1 MIGGGLTC
9 NKSKTYLWK
18 IVSSYL
24 LGALST
30 TNLIQEKE
38 TWNYTFPDIWKIQS
52 EEELMHPPGATLL
65 TKEALRSS
73 SSTFIKFRRYR

>member
-1 MIGGGLTC
+1 MIEVGLTC

-38 TWNYTFPDIWKIQS
+38 TWNYTFPDIWKAQS
-52 EEELMHPPGATLL
+52 EEELMHPPGATMM
-65 TKEALRSS
+65 TKVEL
-73 SSTFIKFRRYR
+73 

>member
-1 MIGGGLTC
+1 MIGGELTC

-38 TWNYTFPDIWKIQS
+38 TGITLFQTFGKYRAKRS
-52 EEELMHPPGATLL
+52 LCTLPV
-65 TKEALRSS
+65 LRC
-73 SSTFIKFRRYR
+73 